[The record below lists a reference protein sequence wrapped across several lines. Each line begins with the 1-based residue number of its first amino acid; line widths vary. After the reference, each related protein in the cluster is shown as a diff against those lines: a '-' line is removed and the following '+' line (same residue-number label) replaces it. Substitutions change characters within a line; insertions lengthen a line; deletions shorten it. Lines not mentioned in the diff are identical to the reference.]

1 MRRLEAA
8 GTCIQKVVASEG
20 NEKMDRDERKRVRT
34 KKRKKSAVT
43 LLRLTL
49 VAILLF
55 SVFKF
60 FVQQSYLNDYDKK
73 IGELT
78 EQISE
83 EEKQK
88 KHYEEQKKLYETDE
102 YQKQLARERL
112 GLVEEH
118 EKIFVDV
125 SGQ

>member
-1 MRRLEAA
+1 MA
-8 GTCIQKVVASEG
+8 CIPKIVASEG
-20 NEKMDRDERKRVRT
+20 KEKMDRDERKRVRT
-34 KKRKKSAVT
+34 KKRKKSAVA
-43 LLRLTL
+43 LLRLVL
-49 VAILLF
+49 VAVLLF

-60 FVQQSYLNDYDKK
+60 FVQQSYLSDYDKK

-118 EKIFVDV
+118 EKIFIDV